1 MFKRFLCTMLSCIF
15 IFSSVCFANI
25 KNPYYIKINRAK
37 NFVSVYALDKNNEYT
52 VNTKNFIC
60 STGKDTPDGTFN
72 TSNKYLWRA
81 LFGNVFGQ
89 YATRITGHI
98 LFHSVPYYTQNK
110 NDLEYPEYGKLG
122 TTASMGCIRLTAA
135 DAKWIYDNC
144 PSGTTVKIYNDPSEA
159 MPNYEKPPV
168 LDLTD
173 VKRRGWDP
181 TDPDI
186 NNPWK
191 KEEVKINSYAVVN
204 ELNCNINEK
213 QKTIKGCLIEDTN
226 YIYIKD
232 MGKFFNGFYLANAD
246 KDNFEFKKS
255 KYYVYKVNSVL
266 DYFIKPYGFT
276 EKNIN
281 IKYGFENFNIT
292 AKIVNGYTFI
302 KLTDAA
308 KIAKT
313 AIKIDGENVTL
324 TY

>member
-1 MFKRFLCTMLSCIF
+1 M
-15 IFSSVCFANI
+15 
-25 KNPYYIKINRAK
+25 
-37 NFVSVYALDKNNEYT
+37 
-52 VNTKNFIC
+52 
-60 STGKDTPDGTFN
+60 GTP
-72 TSNKYLWRA
+72 
-81 LFGNVFGQ
+81 
-89 YATRITGHI
+89 
-98 LFHSVPYYTQNK
+98 
-110 NDLEYPEYGKLG
+110 
-122 TTASMGCIRLTAA
+122 ASMGCIRLTAA

-168 LDLTD
+168 LDITD

-191 KEEVKINSYAVVN
+191 KEEIKINSYAVVN

-213 QKTIKGCLIEDTN
+213 QKAIKGCLIEDTN

-232 MGKFFNGFYLANAD
+232 MCKFFNGFYLANAD

-255 KYYVYKVNSVL
+255 KYYVYKINSVL
-266 DYFIKPYGFT
+266 DYFIKPYSFT

-281 IKYGFENFNIT
+281 IKYGFENFKIT

-308 KIAKT
+308 KIAKA

>member
-1 MFKRFLCTMLSCIF
+1 MLSCIF

-72 TSNKYLWRA
+72 TSNKYVWRA

-255 KYYVYKVNSVL
+255 KYYFYKVNSVL

>member
-1 MFKRFLCTMLSCIF
+1 MFKRFLCTVLSCIF
-15 IFSSVCFANI
+15 IFSSVCFANV

-72 TSNKYLWRA
+72 TSDKYVWRA

-89 YATRITGHI
+89 YATRIDGHI

-122 TTASMGCIRLTAA
+122 TSASMGCIRLTAA

-168 LDLTD
+168 LDITD

-191 KEEVKINSYAVVN
+191 KDEIKINSYAVVN
-204 ELNCNINEK
+204 ELRCTIN
-213 QKTIKGCLIEDTN
+213 
-226 YIYIKD
+226 
-232 MGKFFNGFYLANAD
+232 
-246 KDNFEFKKS
+246 
-255 KYYVYKVNSVL
+255 
-266 DYFIKPYGFT
+266 
-276 EKNIN
+276 
-281 IKYGFENFNIT
+281 
-292 AKIVNGYTFI
+292 
-302 KLTDAA
+302 
-308 KIAKT
+308 
-313 AIKIDGENVTL
+313 
-324 TY
+324 